1 MENAA
6 YIGLSRQMT
15 LRRELDIAAN
25 NIANADTT
33 GFKVEQL
40 LLGTEVGERARNH
53 AVRPGVSFV
62 LDNGVGRDYGQGALS
77 QTGRPLDFAIEGEGV
92 FFELE
97 TAQGP
102 AYTRDGAF
110 TVDPEGRL
118 VTEAGHAVQGEG
130 GEIILDPEGRLTS
143 EAGHRVQGQGGDI
156 VLDPALGQAAVGPD
170 GTISQNGQPVGQ
182 LKLVR
187 FDALAALSK
196 GGDGLYRNASNAAAM
211 DAADARVRQGM
222 LEGSNVN
229 PILEVTNLIEISRAY
244 ERITRMIENT
254 NDLSRRAVER
264 LGRAN

>member
-33 GFKVEQL
+33 GFKAEQL
-40 LLGTEVGERARNH
+40 LLGTEIGERARNH
-53 AVRPGVSFV
+53 AVRPGASFV

-97 TAQGP
+97 TAQGA

-130 GEIILDPEGRLTS
+130 GEIILDPAR
-143 EAGHRVQGQGGDI
+143 
-156 VLDPALGQAAVGPD
+156 GQASVAGD
-170 GTISQNGQPVGQ
+170 GTITQDGQPVAQ

-196 GGDGLYRNASNAAAM
+196 GGDGLYRNASNAIAM

-229 PILEVTNLIEISRAY
+229 PILEVTHLIEISRAY

-264 LGRAN
+264 LGRAT